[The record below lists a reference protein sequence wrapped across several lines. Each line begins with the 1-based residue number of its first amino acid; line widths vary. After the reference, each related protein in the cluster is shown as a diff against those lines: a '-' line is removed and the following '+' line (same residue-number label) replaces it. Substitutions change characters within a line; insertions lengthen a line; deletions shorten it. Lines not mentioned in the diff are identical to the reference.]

1 MARVDDYRRYA
12 AECIRVAQQTENQRD
27 KLVLLQMAETW
38 RRLAE
43 RAGKVDPANKSGARD
58 EPQE

>member
-1 MARVDDYRRYA
+1 MSLADQYRRYA
-12 AECIRVAQQTENQRD
+12 AECVRVSQQASNQND

-43 RAGKVDPANKSGARD
+43 RVERRERGLS
-58 EPQE
+58 EPTSE